1 VSGRRS
7 PAPRRVEARQWQGT
21 TLRPFVL
28 CKIQKTQA
36 RRYCKDEV
44 TSVLCA
50 ERLLLQLW
58 PTSKLLESR
67 EQFWP
72 VRSG

>member
-1 VSGRRS
+1 MSERRN
-7 PAPRRVEARQWQGT
+7 PAPGRVRGKATAGHDLTPVRPLQNAKDASSSL
-21 TLRPFVL
+21 LRDL
-28 CKIQKTQA
+28 
-36 RRYCKDEV
+36 V
-44 TSVLCA
+44 TPVLCA

-72 VRSG
+72 MRSD